1 MRYGII
7 EGRLGQ
13 PAEARFGRAREI
25 GFDAVELSFHAEGF
39 QTLPLW
45 TQEGAARVRKL
56 AAEAGVAVKSVCA
69 TYFNHYP
76 FASPDAAE
84 RERCVEVLR
93 RLIDTSATAGLRT
106 ILLPFFG
113 VAELTTAADREL
125 AATMVGR
132 CARQAAAAGVRL
144 GIEATLPVAHLRAIA
159 ALAGQDAPGAVGVYY
174 DVGNVCP
181 AGYDAEAD
189 LAALGAPSA
198 RGLGYGEGGQPGGS
212 AAGPGPQAPSA
223 GAELGPGPQ
232 GLLVGVHIKDR
243 TRSGENVQLGQG
255 DVDFAAVAR
264 GLRAA
269 GYDGYLVLETPGPPP
284 GMDAQ
289 AANAANLAYIRRWV
303 EAGAG
308 R

>member
-1 MRYGII
+1 MRIGII

-13 PAEARFGRAREI
+13 PPEARFARAREI
-25 GFDAVELSFHAEGF
+25 GFDAVELSFHAQAYE
-39 QTLPLW
+39 TLPLW
-45 TQEGAARVRKL
+45 TEEGAARVRRL
-56 AAEAGVAVKSVCA
+56 AAEAGVAVPSVCA
-69 TYFNHYP
+69 TYFNQYA

-93 RLIDTSATAGLRT
+93 RLIDTAATAGLRT

-113 VAELTTAADREL
+113 VAELQTPADREL

-132 CARQAAAAGVRL
+132 CAGQAAAAGVRL
-144 GIEATLPVAHLRAIA
+144 GIEATLPVDQLRAMV
-159 ALAGQDAPGAVGVYY
+159 ALAGQDAPQAVGVYY

-189 LAALGAPSA
+189 LAALAAPSTSSPAAGSEPAPSA
-198 RGLGYGEGGQPGGS
+198 SSLRRRSEPALS
-212 AAGPGPQAPSA
+212 
-223 GAELGPGPQ
+223 GAEGQAGR

-243 TRSGENVQLGQG
+243 KRSGETVPLGQG

-269 GYDGYLVLETPGPPP
+269 RYDGYLVLETPAPPP
-284 GMDAQ
+284 GTDAQ
-289 AANAANLAYIRRWV
+289 AANAADLAFTRRLV
-303 EAGAG
+303 AAGT
-308 R
+308 